1 MCIVCAATGTFD
13 PARHPDGPDPMF
25 ATINENVDAQ
35 KDENTTNVMSVGDTF
50 NGSVSDS
57 TDADWVKITFT
68 AGEVYTINLTGNTLS
83 DPYLYLMDSSG
94 SEIAR
99 NDDGGLGLDSKLT
112 YTASTSGTYYL
123 VADAYS
129 TNIGSYSLSVERERP
144 ATLDE
149 LALFLTE
156 GYAGREYKFD
166 TSSSNVISV
175 NLSGL
180 TAAGQQLA
188 RWAMDAWE
196 MVVNLNFVEV
206 SSGEMLTMDDNS
218 SGAYAYFPGGSGSDG
233 VELNVSTGWLS
244 SYGTSI
250 DSYSFQTFVHEI
262 GHAIGLGHQGG
273 YNGSATYGVDNNFV
287 NDSWQMSIM
296 SYFSQTENT
305 ATTASYAYLAGPMM
319 ADILASQNLYG
330 APDSSTATAGDTTYG
345 ANSNIGNYL
354 DQVFDELA
362 TGTTTSNVTGNPIAF
377 TIYDQ
382 GGDDTLDLSFLTST
396 ARIDMRAEQ
405 FSDLAG
411 LTGNMGIA
419 RGTVLERAVLGS
431 GNDTITGNS
440 ANNFINGGGGDD
452 KLDGGD
458 GNDELSGGSGTDW
471 AYFSS
476 GISDYTFRA
485 LASSISVT
493 NNFTDT
499 VLNDIEMFSF
509 EGYSISYENLLTF
522 INDGTLPVTPDDVTP
537 DDDTPDDDTTVSLL
551 DEADFFVF
559 SGYENSRG
567 ILNAASSSG
576 ANQESI
582 GAIVS
587 GLFPLSSSNESS
599 GSAIRSAQSQASAD
613 TDTNS
618 ALFYEDDFM
627 I

>member
-1 MCIVCAATGTFD
+1 M
-13 PARHPDGPDPMF
+13 
-25 ATINENVDAQ
+25 
-35 KDENTTNVMSVGDTF
+35 
-50 NGSVSDS
+50 
-57 TDADWVKITFT
+57 
-68 AGEVYTINLTGNTLS
+68 
-83 DPYLYLMDSSG
+83 
-94 SEIAR
+94 
-99 NDDGGLGLDSKLT
+99 
-112 YTASTSGTYYL
+112 
-123 VADAYS
+123 
-129 TNIGSYSLSVERERP
+129 
-144 ATLDE
+144 
-149 LALFLTE
+149 
-156 GYAGREYKFD
+156 
-166 TSSSNVISV
+166 
-175 NLSGL
+175 
-180 TAAGQQLA
+180 
-188 RWAMDAWE
+188 
-196 MVVNLNFVEV
+196 
-206 SSGEMLTMDDNS
+206 
-218 SGAYAYFPGGSGSDG
+218 
-233 VELNVSTGWLS
+233 
-244 SYGTSI
+244 
-250 DSYSFQTFVHEI
+250 
-262 GHAIGLGHQGG
+262 
-273 YNGSATYGVDNNFV
+273 
-287 NDSWQMSIM
+287 
-296 SYFSQTENT
+296 
-305 ATTASYAYLAGPMM
+305 
-319 ADILASQNLYG
+319 
-330 APDSSTATAGDTTYG
+330 
-345 ANSNIGNYL
+345 
-354 DQVFDELA
+354 
-362 TGTTTSNVTGNPIAF
+362 
-377 TIYDQ
+377 
-382 GGDDTLDLSFLTST
+382 
-396 ARIDMRAEQ
+396 
-405 FSDLAG
+405 
-411 LTGNMGIA
+411 
-419 RGTVLERAVLGS
+419 LGS

-522 INDGTLPVTPDDVTP
+522 INDGTLPVTPDD
-537 DDDTPDDDTTVSLL
+537 DTPDDDTTVSLL

>member
-1 MCIVCAATGTFD
+1 M
-13 PARHPDGPDPMF
+13 
-25 ATINENVDAQ
+25 
-35 KDENTTNVMSVGDTF
+35 
-50 NGSVSDS
+50 
-57 TDADWVKITFT
+57 
-68 AGEVYTINLTGNTLS
+68 
-83 DPYLYLMDSSG
+83 
-94 SEIAR
+94 
-99 NDDGGLGLDSKLT
+99 
-112 YTASTSGTYYL
+112 
-123 VADAYS
+123 
-129 TNIGSYSLSVERERP
+129 
-144 ATLDE
+144 
-149 LALFLTE
+149 
-156 GYAGREYKFD
+156 
-166 TSSSNVISV
+166 
-175 NLSGL
+175 
-180 TAAGQQLA
+180 
-188 RWAMDAWE
+188 
-196 MVVNLNFVEV
+196 
-206 SSGEMLTMDDNS
+206 
-218 SGAYAYFPGGSGSDG
+218 
-233 VELNVSTGWLS
+233 
-244 SYGTSI
+244 
-250 DSYSFQTFVHEI
+250 
-262 GHAIGLGHQGG
+262 
-273 YNGSATYGVDNNFV
+273 
-287 NDSWQMSIM
+287 
-296 SYFSQTENT
+296 
-305 ATTASYAYLAGPMM
+305 
-319 ADILASQNLYG
+319 
-330 APDSSTATAGDTTYG
+330 
-345 ANSNIGNYL
+345 
-354 DQVFDELA
+354 FDELA

-522 INDGTLPVTPDDVTP
+522 INDGTLPVTPDD
-537 DDDTPDDDTTVSLL
+537 DTTVSLL

-576 ANQESI
+576 ANQGST